1 MKKYLLNLIPLLMAA
16 LMASCGKQEEGTTS
30 NYTIEEVSA
39 DDHVTVYKT
48 NLGHV
53 IRDTMGVAPQNEK
66 VDITDS
72 MGRPLAVA
80 GRASECSEYTLVK
93 YLYDKQGNIAGFVRF
108 PINEADQYSC
118 DAIEAG
124 ETFERQFDDNSTETY
139 SEERILFD
147 QVLTKDD
154 SEPYFER
161 YYFKRDSVGR
171 IIKVYDPILH
181 KSITADH
188 RWHIEYK
195 IEMDANFWASDING
209 GKLWV
214 TFTLQPNNDED
225 ITDDG
230 HMRKRKFYGYVDARD
245 MGDDAA

>member
-93 YLYDKQGNIAGFVRF
+93 YLYDKQGNIAGFVRSKNF
-108 PINEADQYSC
+108 S
-118 DAIEAG
+118 
-124 ETFERQFDDNSTETY
+124 
-139 SEERILFD
+139 
-147 QVLTKDD
+147 
-154 SEPYFER
+154 
-161 YYFKRDSVGR
+161 
-171 IIKVYDPILH
+171 
-181 KSITADH
+181 SITDLDPKMVVAELRAEEEK
-188 RWHIEYK
+188 RWK
-195 IEMDANFWASDING
+195 
-209 GKLWV
+209 K
-214 TFTLQPNNDED
+214 
-225 ITDDG
+225 
-230 HMRKRKFYGYVDARD
+230 
-245 MGDDAA
+245 